1 MKRLLLIATMAV
13 FLLTACSPEGHRVS
27 SETLELTVMDRQVLD
42 YRGNVLLTRS
52 QLPSRVRV
60 SPGSEFAAPDR
71 FVRAQMSPNGEYLG
85 VTTVGGAHAAAW
97 IYRVGDDQPR
107 PAAFQLGGSLS
118 LDRWHPDSTYLAIR
132 HKTPAGAQLLSVTE
146 VARLSDYIEDA
157 NQLIKVPK
165 HDELSAQ
172 HLRYNALGWEER
184 GLRFNL
190 AGQRWVYHPQEGVS
204 AY

>member
-1 MKRLLLIATMAV
+1 MKRLLLTATMTV
-13 FLLTACSPEGHRVS
+13 FLLTGCSPEGHRVS

-52 QLPSRVRV
+52 QLPGRV
-60 SPGSEFAAPDR
+60 SVTPDSEFAVADR
-71 FVRAQMSPNGEYLG
+71 FVRAQMSPNGEFLG
-85 VTTVGGAHAAAW
+85 VTTVGGGHAAAW
-97 IYRVGDDQPR
+97 IYRVGDEHPK

-118 LDRWHPDSTYLAIR
+118 LDRWHPDSTYLALR

-146 VARLSDYIEDA
+146 VAKLSDSIGDA
-157 NQLIKVPK
+157 NQIIKVPK
-165 HDELSAQ
+165 HDQLSAQ
-172 HLRYNALGWEER
+172 HLRYNALGWDDR

-190 AGQRWVYHPQEGVS
+190 AGQRWVYHPQDGVS